1 MEIEHCNGSPVEPPT
16 EQILTLKAHPA
27 DPEFHPATTTR
38 APTAAWHPLV
48 VWASAAG
55 CPDELGLLALVCQST
70 KNPEWLGTV
79 LHRMSTSRA
88 RRLLVDWAS
97 CLPELEPLSTL
108 AYEVSVTSSPAIP
121 SALPASVPPERQLRG
136 SLSTAFLIA
145 SLIDPAPPAR
155 DSRHVSAFPE
165 WFDTLRL
172 WLLGQAWIRGLRGNY
187 LDQNLRT
194 VADAVR
200 HAAGRDPGWLK
211 LMSALYEPLPA
222 DFESVSN
229 ALRRKAQARLLAS
242 DEYLTGAERRVLHAL
257 IRLARNEDAPI
268 EAASPEGDE
277 FRVQV
282 PTRFSRREGALPT
295 HALPGLEESDSD
307 LVIGLGE
314 SPDVDA
320 QRVAYFLG
328 KAAETP
334 AQRSISGKTILLRSN
349 EFGQYLPWSWHQIT
363 TEERIAINAWLES
376 QREGF
381 GQDALIAAL
390 TWISLV
396 TGYSLTRACNFGV
409 GDDAHGDW
417 QLTTKLDALLREPP
431 RPSYMRELPSA
442 VTEVLATP
450 ASVHTIR
457 LPEWIQAALA
467 GATPISAPQ
476 KLADFWT
483 SCTETPSQA
492 FSRIATAQGFTRVT
506 TSMLGHVLGYS
517 LYHRTADCLFAL
529 AGSAHARTAMPG
541 AGAYPS
547 WGAREVLDY
556 YRGLANE
563 SQLEISPEG
572 DSVNAL
578 GSRLRVAE
586 KSFSSALIKAFSVL
600 ESQMSQGS
608 LIDQHNAYV
617 TALVI
622 KLLAATGSRPVGDP
636 FESPLHFDFE
646 HHRVFVADKLVVGA
660 EGGRLVPIPKSLS
673 AEVERHYNYL
683 AKLATL
689 FELTQ
694 PALSAAL
701 RGLHELQAPFRL
713 PLFFFLVDDG
723 WESISEDGLR
733 RHLAGELSAPINI
746 FRHRLPVVLRAK
758 GVDPEVIDGLLGHG
772 YGGCATYGDWS
783 IRQWNVDMEQAVPAL
798 ESAFEDLG
806 LPILKVPM
814 LRTTPELHITQ
825 ALQLAP
831 FGVARRK
838 LEQRKRREAARQQ
851 ARALI
856 EDWLGD
862 RKIGEVT
869 AQDLADI
876 ERIVVTTPS
885 GMPHV
890 MAHIRYAVLQRY
902 FNMQLRRG
910 ATSLRLRRAYLEL
923 NEDPPFTSELAAR
936 APSVVRKL
944 LDLLPI
950 LRKEFPPSR
959 ATATDAW
966 LMACLHLMLESRI
979 SNYALLKEI
988 SNPRAVRLVHF
999 RRRYW
1004 LEYRTA
1010 PADETED
1017 DIKES
1022 PSLRLPVS
1030 RDCAAFVEAARKPGR
1045 KRSHIQK
1052 ELADAL
1058 MSCHV
1063 DLSNLDEKKTVEKL
1077 ANFIDQS
1084 NRLCLPG
1091 LLAGVL
1097 SGRVSTCSLDHYD
1110 WVRLETG
1117 TLLELLGSADD
1128 HTTGDQL
1135 SLSPEDSSPNV
1146 PDEARVLARQIE
1158 ARLYFNELRRAIDG
1172 VDADPRSK
1180 SRRKMVSDVSSVV
1193 SKFRPRVS
1201 SALYLIGEWLSHLVG
1216 KVGSLRSIRRYL
1228 TGISPAAER
1237 VWYDADLLS
1246 ADEEDVSELYS
1257 ALLDARP
1264 DIELRTVGLYLRRFH
1279 AFARKYASISDPDW
1293 GELSLGQ
1300 ASLSVRPAY
1309 IRERDYLN
1317 AIKAILSSSERHA
1330 QELVTASA
1338 MVLLLAYRYGL
1349 RAAEAAGLI
1358 RADWV
1363 GDIRPLILVRN
1374 NVLRKLKTKA
1384 GRRLVP
1390 TLFELASIEVTL
1402 IKRVLVTAEANHG
1415 GDMAVP
1421 LLGNQV
1427 RVPANIGRIR
1437 TIVIR
1442 ALRWATGNPRT
1453 VIHGARHSFA
1463 TRVLDSLLVSDGGSQ
1478 KSHLEVPIVDTMRD
1492 RVLGSSRQ
1500 SRRTL
1505 WGIAR
1510 LLGHASPTTSVGSYA
1525 HIVDRWLDDYTDHNV
1540 TRRTRGA
1547 LLDGTYDLDAEPR
1560 RVALSEPRV
1569 VEDQAP
1575 TVSVGALVRLARLVS
1590 RGANLQRSATAL
1602 AIPAELSG
1610 EVAFALDSIFRVS
1623 AKRQERNKS
1632 LSELMASV
1640 TEAQWENLIEF
1651 ADEVVVPCDVTW
1663 TKVPAALDFAGLV
1676 GPQRHIVMWREEHF
1690 EWIGQFVKSINLKK
1704 SDVSVFITPGFTQEQ
1719 QTWIERHDISRF
1731 VSSDENDNQ
1740 LDTVRT
1746 ENQRAV
1752 VVERA
1757 VVIASRRKLH
1767 PIGNRILLAVLAIA
1781 WHGAV
1786 SLA

>member
-1 MEIEHCNGSPVEPPT
+1 
-16 EQILTLKAHPA
+16 
-27 DPEFHPATTTR
+27 
-38 APTAAWHPLV
+38 
-48 VWASAAG
+48 
-55 CPDELGLLALVCQST
+55 
-70 KNPEWLGTV
+70 
-79 LHRMSTSRA
+79 MSTSRA
-88 RRLLVDWAS
+88 RNLLANWAG

-155 DSRHVSAFPE
+155 DSRHASAFLE
-165 WFDTLRL
+165 WFETLRL
-172 WLLGQAWIRGLRGNY
+172 WLLGQAWIRGLRGSY
-187 LDQNLRT
+187 RDQNLRT
-194 VADAVR
+194 VTDAVR
-200 HAAGRDPGWLK
+200 HAAGRDPGWLR
-211 LMSALYEPLPA
+211 LLSALYEPFPA

-229 ALRRKAQARLLAS
+229 ALRRRAQARLLAS
-242 DEYLTGAERRVLHAL
+242 DEELSGAERRVLQAL

-268 EAASPEGDE
+268 EAASPEDDE
-277 FRVQV
+277 FHVQV
-282 PTRFSRREGALPT
+282 PTRFSRRDSASPT
-295 HALPGLEESDSD
+295 HALPGVEESDSD
-307 LVIGLGE
+307 SDLVVDLDE

-320 QRVAYFLG
+320 QRVAYFVG

-334 AQRSISGKTILLRSN
+334 TQRRISGRTILLRSN
-349 EFGQYLPWSWHQIT
+349 EFGQYLPWSWHQLT
-363 TEERIAINAWLES
+363 TQERTAIDAWLES
-376 QREGF
+376 QRESF
-381 GQDALIAAL
+381 GPDALIASL

-396 TGYSLTRACNFGV
+396 TGYSLAQVCNFGV
-409 GDDAHGDW
+409 AGDAHGDW
-417 QLTTKLDALLREPP
+417 QLSADLDALSRKPP

-442 VTEVLATP
+442 VAEVLATP

-457 LPEWIQAALA
+457 LPEWIRAALA

-476 KLADFWT
+476 KLADFWS

-492 FSRIATAQGFTRVT
+492 FSRIATAQGFARVT

-517 LYHRTADCLFAL
+517 LYHRTADSLFAL

-578 GSRLRVAE
+578 GSRLRIAE
-586 KSFSSALIKAFSVL
+586 KSFASALNKVFSGL
-600 ESQMSQGS
+600 ESQMLQGAP
-608 LIDQHNAYV
+608 IDQHNSYV
-617 TALVI
+617 TALVL

-636 FESPLHFDFE
+636 FESPLHFDLE

-673 AEVERHYNYL
+673 AEVERYYNYL

-733 RHLAGELSAPINI
+733 KHLAGELSVPINI

-783 IRQWNVDMEQAVPAL
+783 ARQWNVDMEQAVPAL

-806 LPILKVPM
+806 LPTLKAPM

-838 LEQRKRREAARQQ
+838 LEQRRRREAARQQ

-876 ERIVVTTPS
+876 ERMVVTTPS

-910 ATSLRLRRAYLEL
+910 ATTLRLRRSYIEL
-923 NEDPPFTSELAAR
+923 NEDPPFTNELAAR

-959 ATATDAW
+959 ATAADAW

-988 SNPRAVRLVHF
+988 SNPRVIRLVHF
-999 RRRYW
+999 QRRYW
-1004 LEYRTA
+1004 LEFRANAANTA
-1010 PADETED
+1010 DAEDESED
-1017 DIKES
+1017 NDGAS
-1022 PSLRLPVS
+1022 PCLRFPIS
-1030 RDCAAFVEAARKPGR
+1030 RDSAAFLEASRKPGR
-1045 KRSHIQK
+1045 NKSHVQK
-1052 ELADAL
+1052 KLADAL
-1058 MSCHV
+1058 ISHHV
-1063 DLSNLDEKKTVEKL
+1063 DLSKLGEKKAVEKL

-1117 TLLELLGSADD
+1117 TFLELPDPVGDQTA
-1128 HTTGDQL
+1128 GDQL
-1135 SLSPEDSSPNV
+1135 SLSPESSNPDGA
-1146 PDEARVLARQIE
+1146 DEARIVARQTE
-1158 ARLYFNELRRAIDG
+1158 ARLYFDALRQAIYG
-1172 VDADPRSK
+1172 VDTDRRSK
-1180 SRRKMVSDVSSVV
+1180 GRREMVSAVSAVV
-1193 SKFRPRVS
+1193 SEFRPRVS
-1201 SALYLIGEWLSHLVG
+1201 SALYLIGEWLHHLVG

-1293 GELSLGQ
+1293 AELSLGQ

-1317 AIKAILSSSERHA
+1317 AIESILVSSERHG
-1330 QELVTASA
+1330 QEVVMASA
-1338 MVLLLAYRYGL
+1338 MILLLAYRYGL
-1349 RAAEAAGLI
+1349 RASEATGLL

-1363 GDIRPLILVRN
+1363 GDTRPLLRISN
-1374 NVLRKLKTKA
+1374 NALRKLKTKA

-1390 TLFELASIEVTL
+1390 SLFELASIEVTL

-1437 TIVIR
+1437 TIVIQ
-1442 ALRWATGNPRT
+1442 ALRWATGNPTT

-1478 KSHLEVPIVDTMRD
+1478 KSHLEVPIVEAMRD

-1510 LLGHASPTTSVGSYA
+1510 LLGHASPATSIGSYSHA
-1525 HIVDRWLDDYTDHNV
+1525 IDRWMDDYVGYNV

-1547 LLDGTYDLDAEPR
+1547 LVEGVYDLDALPKKTELPELKF
-1560 RVALSEPRV
+1560 VDDE
-1569 VEDQAP
+1569 AP
-1575 TVSVGALVRLARLVS
+1575 HRVSVGALVRLTRLIS
-1590 RGANLQRSATAL
+1590 RGANIHRSASAL
-1602 AIPAELSG
+1602 AISAEFSD
-1610 EVAFALDSIFRVS
+1610 EIVCALDHIFRIS
-1623 AKRQERNKS
+1623 SKRQERDKS
-1632 LSELMASV
+1632 LPELMATI
-1640 TEAQWENLIEF
+1640 TEAQWKSLIEF
-1651 ADEVVVPCDVTW
+1651 ADEVVVPREITW
-1663 TKVPAALDFAGLV
+1663 IKLPKVIDFAGLV

-1690 EWIGQFVKSINLKK
+1690 EWIGRFVTSINLKK
-1704 SDVSVFITPGFTQEQ
+1704 SDVIVLITPGFTQEQ
-1719 QTWIERHDISRF
+1719 KAWVERHNLARF
-1731 VSSDENDNQ
+1731 VSPHESNTQ

-1746 ENQRAV
+1746 ENGRAV

-1757 VVIASRRKLH
+1757 VAIASRRKDN
-1767 PIGNRILLAVLAIA
+1767 PISNRVLLAIVALA

-1786 SLA
+1786 SLAGRAPDHPGHELFKK